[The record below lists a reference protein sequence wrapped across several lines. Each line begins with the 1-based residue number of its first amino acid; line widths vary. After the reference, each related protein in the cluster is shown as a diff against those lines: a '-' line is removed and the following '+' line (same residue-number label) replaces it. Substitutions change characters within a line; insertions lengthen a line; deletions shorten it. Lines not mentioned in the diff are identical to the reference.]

1 MSAPLPVLLQ
11 AQTAAQSASDN
22 TWGTET
28 WSLTSDDLDLEA
40 VVYEKHTL
48 RWVDRRA
55 FGCVV

>member
-1 MSAPLPVLLQ
+1 MLTTPLPLLLQ

-48 RWVDRRA
+48 R
-55 FGCVV
+55 

>member
-1 MSAPLPVLLQ
+1 MHKDLPDTVSPDLVSLPLLLQ

-48 RWVDRRA
+48 R
-55 FGCVV
+55 